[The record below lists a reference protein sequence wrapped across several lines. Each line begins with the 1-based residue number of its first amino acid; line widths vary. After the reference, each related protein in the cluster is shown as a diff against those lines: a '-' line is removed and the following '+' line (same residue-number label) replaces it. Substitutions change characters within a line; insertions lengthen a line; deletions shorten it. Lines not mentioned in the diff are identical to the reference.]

1 MRRLALLTLL
11 LLMVGGTASAA
22 SVSGSGALA
31 LAVLVAEPSPLLPP
45 GEKAVMARLLNGIL
59 TFAFPASRTISVKA
73 DKIVCRASNVDI
85 SFHSCALTFGSKT
98 INLKDGAHTNCLPP
112 SARSGC
118 RQTAPPA
125 RCSKRCRISIA
136 PSIRMR
142 SSKRLA
148 AARAAVSIRA
158 PTDKSCKVGAVAAR

>member
-22 SVSGSGALA
+22 SVSGNGALV

-59 TFAFPASRTISVKA
+59 TFAFPANRTISVKA

-85 SFHSCALTFGSKT
+85 SFHACALTFRSKT
-98 INLKDGAHTNCLPP
+98 INLKGRRAHELFATVGEVGVPPDGAAGTMFEALLHLD
-112 SARSGC
+112 
-118 RQTAPPA
+118 
-125 RCSKRCRISIA
+125 CSINPHEIQQKA
-136 PSIRMR
+136 GGG
-142 SSKRLA
+142 A
-148 AARAAVSIRA
+148 
-158 PTDKSCKVGAVAAR
+158 SCSFDPGAN

>member
-85 SFHSCALTFGSKT
+85 SFHSCALTFRSKT
-98 INLKDGAHTNCLPP
+98 IKLKGRRAHELFATVGEVGVPPDGAAGTMFEALSHLDCTINPHEIQQKAGGGA
-112 SARSGC
+112 S
-118 RQTAPPA
+118 
-125 RCSKRCRISIA
+125 CSFD
-136 PSIRMR
+136 P
-142 SSKRLA
+142 
-148 AARAAVSIRA
+148 
-158 PTDKSCKVGAVAAR
+158 GAN